1 MNSTRHFT
9 RLAACSLALA
19 LTGMAS
25 PLLAADPPTPPCQGG
40 PGTPGCNGW
49 GPGMMGGYGGYG
61 MGPGMMGGY
70 GGYGMGPGMMG
81 GGGYGMGPGMMGG
94 GGYGMMGGYGMGP
107 GMMMGPYW
115 GSGLNLSAEQQA
127 RINKIQDE
135 TRKAHWALM
144 GEMMNQQAR
153 LRDLNLAPKRDNAA
167 IDAAYKEFGTLQ
179 QKMYDSAVAAQKRM
193 EAVLTKE
200 QQEKLRTYWRRGPAP
215 EPAK

>member
-1 MNSTRHFT
+1 MNNTRHFT

-25 PLLAADPPTPPCQGG
+25 PLLAADPPTPPCQNG
-40 PGTPGCNGW
+40 PGTPGCYG
-49 GPGMMGGYGGYG
+49 GGTGMMGGGG

-81 GGGYGMGPGMMGG
+81 GGGYEMGSGMM
-94 GGYGMMGGYGMGP
+94 GYGMGP

-115 GSGLNLSAEQQA
+115 GSGLDLTAEQQA

-167 IDAAYKEFGTLQ
+167 IDAAYKEFGKLQ
-179 QKMYDSAVAAQKRM
+179 QQMYDSAVAAHKRM

>member
-1 MNSTRHFT
+1 MNNTRHVV

-19 LTGMAS
+19 LTGMP
-25 PLLAADPPTPPCQGG
+25 PLLQAADQPPPPCQGG
-40 PGTPGCNGW
+40 PGTPGC
-49 GPGMMGGYGGYG
+49 YGG
-61 MGPGMMGGY
+61 GPGMMGGY

-115 GSGLNLSAEQQA
+115 GSGLDLTPEQQA
-127 RINKIQDE
+127 KVNKIQDE

-153 LRDLNLAPKRDNAA
+153 LRDLYQAPKRDDTA
-167 IDAAYKEFGTLQ
+167 IDHANKEIGRLQ
-179 QKMYDSAVAAQKRM
+179 QQMYDSSVAAHKRM
-193 EAVLTKE
+193 DAILTKE

>member
-19 LTGMAS
+19 LTGTP
-25 PLLAADPPTPPCQGG
+25 PLLQAADQPTPPCQGG

-49 GPGMMGGYGGYG
+49 GPGMMGGGGYG

-81 GGGYGMGPGMMGG
+81 GYGGGYGMGP
-94 GGYGMMGGYGMGP
+94 GMMGGYGMGP
-107 GMMMGPYW
+107 GMMGPYW
-115 GSGLNLSAEQQA
+115 GSGLDLSVEQQA
-127 RINKIQDE
+127 KVNKIQDE

-153 LRDLNLAPKRDNAA
+153 LRDLYQAPKRDDAA
-167 IDAAYKEFGTLQ
+167 IDRANKEIGKLQ
-179 QKMYDSAVAAQKRM
+179 QQMYDSSVAAQKRM
-193 EAVLTKE
+193 EAILSKE

-215 EPAK
+215 NTTK

>member
-1 MNSTRHFT
+1 MNTPRHFV

-19 LTGMAS
+19 LSGMAA
-25 PLLAADPPTPPCQGG
+25 PILAADPPTPPCQGG
-40 PGTPGCNGW
+40 PGTPGC
-49 GPGMMGGYGGYG
+49 YGG
-61 MGPGMMGGY
+61 
-70 GGYGMGPGMMG
+70 GPGMMG

-94 GGYGMMGGYGMGP
+94 YGSYGGYGMGPSMGPGMMGGYGMGP

-115 GSGLNLSAEQQA
+115 GSGLDLSAEQQA
-127 RINKIQDE
+127 RINRIQDE

-144 GEMMNQQAR
+144 GEMMNQQAT

-167 IDAAYKEFGTLQ
+167 IDRAYKEFGKLQ
-179 QKMYDSAVAAQKRM
+179 QKMYDSSVEAQKRM

-215 EPAK
+215 EPTK

>member
-1 MNSTRHFT
+1 MNATRHFS

-19 LTGMAS
+19 LSGTA
-25 PLLAADPPTPPCQGG
+25 PALLAADQTPPPQY
-40 PGTPGCNGW
+40 
-49 GPGMMGGYGGYG
+49 GPGMMGGNGGYG

-70 GGYGMGPGMMG
+70 SGYGMGPGMMG
-81 GGGYGMGPGMMGG
+81 GGGYGMGS
-94 GGYGMMGGYGMGP
+94 GMMGGYGMGP

-115 GSGLNLSAEQQA
+115 GSGLDLTAEQQA

-144 GEMMNQQAR
+144 GEMMNQQAK

-167 IDAAYKEFGTLQ
+167 IEATYKEFGKLQ
-179 QKMYDSAVAAQKRM
+179 QQMYDSSVAAQKRM

-200 QQEKLRTYWRRGPAP
+200 QQEKLHTYWRRGWAP
-215 EPAK
+215 NTEK

>member
-1 MNSTRHFT
+1 MNNTRHFV

-19 LTGMAS
+19 LSGTA
-25 PLLAADPPTPPCQGG
+25 PLLLAADPPPPPCQGG
-40 PGTPGCNGW
+40 PGTPGCYGG
-49 GPGMMGGYGGYG
+49 GPGMMGGGGYG

-81 GGGYGMGPGMMGG
+81 GYGGGYGMGP
-94 GGYGMMGGYGMGP
+94 GMMGGYGMGP
-107 GMMMGPYW
+107 GMMGPYW
-115 GSGLNLSAEQQA
+115 GSGLDLSVEQQA
-127 RINKIQDE
+127 KVNKIQDE

-153 LRDLNLAPKRDNAA
+153 LRDLYQAPKRDDAA
-167 IDAAYKEFGTLQ
+167 IDHANKEIGKLQ
-179 QKMYDSAVAAQKRM
+179 QQMYDSSVAAQKRM

-215 EPAK
+215 EPTK

>member
-19 LTGMAS
+19 LTGTT
-25 PLLAADPPTPPCQGG
+25 PLLLAADPPTPPCQGG
-40 PGTPGCNGW
+40 PGTPGCYGG
-49 GPGMMGGYGGYG
+49 GPGMMGG
-61 MGPGMMGGY
+61 

-115 GSGLNLSAEQQA
+115 GSGLDLTAEQQA
-127 RINKIQDE
+127 KINKIQDE

-153 LRDLNLAPKRDNAA
+153 LRDLNLAPKRDEAA
-167 IDAAYKEFGTLQ
+167 IDRAYKEFGTLQ

>member
-19 LTGMAS
+19 LTGTT
-25 PLLAADPPTPPCQGG
+25 PLLLAADPPPPPCQGG
-40 PGTPGCNGW
+40 PGTPGCYGG
-49 GPGMMGGYGGYG
+49 GPGMMGGGGYG

-115 GSGLNLSAEQQA
+115 GSGLDLSPEQQA

-144 GEMMNQQAR
+144 GEMMNQQAT

-167 IDAAYKEFGTLQ
+167 IDRAYKEFGKLRQ
-179 QKMYDSAVAAQKRM
+179 QMYDSAVAAHKRM

-200 QQEKLRTYWRRGPAP
+200 QQEKLRTYWRRGWLPNNT
-215 EPAK
+215 K

>member
-1 MNSTRHFT
+1 MNDPRHFI

-19 LTGMAS
+19 VTGMAS
-25 PLLAADPPTPPCQGG
+25 PLQAADPPTPPCQSGLGTPGCYGGG
-40 PGTPGCNGW
+40 PGTMGGYGGYGM

-81 GGGYGMGPGMMGG
+81 GYGGYGMGPGMMG
-94 GGYGMMGGYGMGP
+94 
-107 GMMMGPYW
+107 PYW
-115 GSGLNLSAEQQA
+115 GSGLDLSVEQQA
-127 RINKIQDE
+127 KVNKIQDE

-153 LRDLNLAPKRDNAA
+153 LRDLYQAPKRDDAA
-167 IDAAYKEFGTLQ
+167 IDRANKEIGKLQ
-179 QKMYDSAVAAQKRM
+179 QQMYDSSVAAQKRM